1 MDANHLKDMEIAK
14 AKRKSKLSLKV
25 QNGQK
30 TYAELV
36 AIARKV
42 FSKRGYSDTAIEEIV
57 RKAGV
62 TRGALYHHFEG
73 KKGLF
78 LAVFRDAET
87 EIANRIIQVAG
98 KTEPIWE
105 RFISCTYTFFE
116 ACSEPE
122 IQRIVLIDAPSVL
135 GWDVWLQIDEEK
147 THEILRSLLKELIDK
162 EIIKRL
168 PIEPLTHLI
177 SGAANEAVLWIAGSD
192 DSKRAFDEAWF
203 TMKEFLSSLRKES

>member
-1 MDANHLKDMEIAK
+1 MEIAK

-78 LAVFRDAET
+78 LAVEFNDALFVVDFVQEQPVLH
-87 EIANRIIQVAG
+87 AVV
-98 KTEPIWE
+98 EPPLNDLS
-105 RFISCTYTFFE
+105 FQFE
-116 ACSEPE
+116 LDDGDGFLHP
-122 IQRIVLIDAPSVL
+122 
-135 GWDVWLQIDEEK
+135 G
-147 THEILRSLLKELIDK
+147 HEQ
-162 EIIKRL
+162 
-168 PIEPLTHLI
+168 
-177 SGAANEAVLWIAGSD
+177 
-192 DSKRAFDEAWF
+192 
-203 TMKEFLSSLRKES
+203 